1 MKDANCYDSFARF
14 VGNYENDTKTDD
26 DRLLFLARR
35 SFPILSP
42 PYPTLFMTLTLGLE
56 LHPFKA
62 SSVGRLGLAALL
74 QMPQTCHPMSI
85 GLTTYALLRYPQL
98 LSNRPSTFQRPAYP
112 TNNATRSRIS
122 PPTPGRQALQIRRQC
137 TDHRRTTRLSWKFR
151 MARCYV
157 SERKSLWNQKIQ
169 KNPCYYGN
177 AFLHYM
183 ILLACYCCVLD
194 HYLTSSFAG
203 QV

>member
-1 MKDANCYDSFARF
+1 MSDGLRKDANCYDSFARF

-35 SFPILSP
+35 SFPDLSP

-62 SSVGRLGLAALL
+62 SSVGHTGLAALL
-74 QMPQTCHPMSI
+74 QMPQTCQPMSI

-98 LSNRPSTFQRPAYP
+98 LSNPPSTVQRPAYP
-112 TNNATRSRIS
+112 PNCAMRSRIL
-122 PPTPGRQALQIRRQC
+122 PPTPDWQALQ
-137 TDHRRTTRLSWKFR
+137 TAGSALTTGGNNGSSWKFR

-157 SERKSLWNQKIQ
+157 SEKVTLEPENSEK
-169 KNPCYYGN
+169 P
-177 AFLHYM
+177 M
-183 ILLACYCCVLD
+183 LLC
-194 HYLTSSFAG
+194 
-203 QV
+203 